1 LQSLIAARVAD
12 AQTFT
17 QMAPVHSSTLRHT
30 EARVGAA
37 SAHDDRARAGSDTE
51 LSAKLGEWGFVLPGE
66 ATSEREK
73 VLFQQLIAKTSKK
86 FAAGDVVME
95 AGSATRSL
103 VFLISGVIVARR
115 QRAAAAD
122 ANKPGAWSWSGLCC
136 GVMARQIKDRNVVA
150 IPNGSMKMRH
160 RAAERG

>member
-1 LQSLIAARVAD
+1 
-12 AQTFT
+12 
-17 QMAPVHSSTLRHT
+17 MALTHSSTPLHT
-30 EARVGAA
+30 KARVGAA
-37 SAHDDRARAGSDTE
+37 SAYDDRARGGSDTD

-73 VLFQQLIAKTSKK
+73 ALFQQLIAKTSKK
-86 FAAGDVVME
+86 FAAGDVIME

-122 ANKPGAWSWSGLCC
+122 ANKPGAWSLSGLCC
-136 GVMARQIKDRNVVA
+136 GAMSRHQNVVT
-150 IPNGSMKMRH
+150 IPNGNMKMRR